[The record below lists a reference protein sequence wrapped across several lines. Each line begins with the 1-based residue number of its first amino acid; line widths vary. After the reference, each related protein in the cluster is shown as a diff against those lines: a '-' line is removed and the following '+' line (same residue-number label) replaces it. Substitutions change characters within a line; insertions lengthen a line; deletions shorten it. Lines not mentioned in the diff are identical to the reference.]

1 MDNNGD
7 RVPTEPPSTSSVG
20 NPGYLVFV
28 GVLLVVIIGSLG
40 FLWARE
46 RRHRVAAE
54 QKIINL
60 RNENQALRNDNKALR
75 AIGVFRATETQ
86 PGGS

>member
-7 RVPTEPPSTSSVG
+7 RVPSEPPSTSATG

-28 GVLLVVIIGSLG
+28 GMLLVVIIGSLG
-40 FLWARE
+40 VLWARE

-54 QKIINL
+54 QQIINL
-60 RNENQALRNDNKALR
+60 RNENQALRAIRVLR
-75 AIGVFRATETQ
+75 TAETQ
-86 PGGS
+86 PDGS